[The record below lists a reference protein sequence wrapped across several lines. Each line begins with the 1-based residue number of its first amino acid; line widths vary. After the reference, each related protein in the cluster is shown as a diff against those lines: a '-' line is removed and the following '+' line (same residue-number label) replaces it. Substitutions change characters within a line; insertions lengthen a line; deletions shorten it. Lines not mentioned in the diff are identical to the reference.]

1 MKYPFLLFFFLTF
14 KLYAQKVEV
23 LLIGVSHNYS
33 KSAKQDIS
41 AIESKIRKFKPTAFF
56 GEFLS
61 KEDEQ
66 HLMDYWC
73 KEENI
78 KKVNDINAFERKCFD
93 SKGIKNSLETNRSS
107 PEILP
112 EGLF

>member
-1 MKYPFLLFFFLTF
+1 MNIRKYISFNEIE
-14 KLYAQKVEV
+14 KKVEQLLKSCWNPVTHEV
-23 LLIGVSHNYS
+23 LRDLSH
-33 KSAKQDIS
+33 
-41 AIESKIRKFKPTAFF
+41 TV
-56 GEFLS
+56 
-61 KEDEQ
+61 
-66 HLMDYWC
+66 C

-93 SKGIKNSLETNRSS
+93 SKGINNSLETNCSS